1 MVDYSRW
8 DSIED
13 EDEVRTQAVPSPA
26 PPLSSKSPPPA
37 YVDRT
42 AHHQESLKLIAGWI
56 REAEPGLKDDE
67 LTQVMK
73 FITVQHRGIHSDNIV
88 RYREII
94 GWCEAAEAE
103 GTMPSLHTLL
113 ALGAYAR
120 AKFDDPDKEVA
131 GKGERVMLVAMCAI
145 NTLAAIQKEGGA
157 RPLFEQ
163 LLRAPNGDVC
173 KRYKDLAFGT
183 DAIHDPPP
191 DPRRHKGRPGSAP
204 GEDAV
209 AASMSAY
216 LGNTWLERLGR
227 ALLIQLVVVF
237 LASLAVFVIARIGRV
252 FNAGAPAPSSPPLTP
267 TTPGVA
273 ASEGEWGGAIEE
285 EL

>member
-56 REAEPGLKDDE
+56 REAEPGLSDDE

-120 AKFDDPDKEVA
+120 ARFDDPDKGGGRKRRACDARRNVRDQHPRRHS
-131 GKGERVMLVAMCAI
+131 KG
-145 NTLAAIQKEGGA
+145 GGA
-157 RPLFEQ
+157 RPLSSSSSAH
-163 LLRAPNGDVC
+163 RTATC
-173 KRYKDLAFGT
+173 ASGT
-183 DAIHDPPP
+183 
-191 DPRRHKGRPGSAP
+191 
-204 GEDAV
+204 
-209 AASMSAY
+209 
-216 LGNTWLERLGR
+216 
-227 ALLIQLVVVF
+227 
-237 LASLAVFVIARIGRV
+237 RI
-252 FNAGAPAPSSPPLTP
+252 
-267 TTPGVA
+267 
-273 ASEGEWGGAIEE
+273 
-285 EL
+285 